1 MATGGGGAGAGPGPA
16 SGPAASGAGGR
27 RGPGVR
33 AMYGGVG
40 YGGLCGVHASWVWDI
55 CMGCVHGGYGAGVW
69 PWGSVG
75 FVHRVLELDYIHGV
89 VWGVCMGLLGSM
101 GCVHRGC
108 GAVWGLCIGI
118 LGLSILMG
126 QYGMCVQGLWG

>member
-1 MATGGGGAGAGPGPA
+1 M
-16 SGPAASGAGGR
+16 
-27 RGPGVR
+27 GV
-33 AMYGGVG
+33 YVG
-40 YGGLCGVHASWVWDI
+40 YMHCGYGTVWDI